1 MSRATLILERIS
13 RGGRVA
19 GAYLFVGG
27 PAEEQRAAAEK
38 FADLLA
44 CAKQDKIV
52 ISPAGQSLKIEQI
65 RELQT
70 WVRFGPSAGKFL
82 AAIVER
88 SDTMTDEAAAA
99 FLKTLEEPAPGVVF
113 ILLSEREDKL
123 PATIFSRC
131 QKIIF
136 GDTTTEW
143 QPGDNPF
150 YADLETIDS
159 RKSIERL
166 ALSSRMEAEK
176 EKIEERLYDLSYYA
190 RYCLKNAQ
198 TARVILDTVR
208 GLKRRANAKLALDVM
223 CLKIGGNDVRY
234 AAAG

>member
-1 MSRATLILERIS
+1 M
-13 RGGRVA
+13 A
-19 GAYLFVGG
+19 GAYLFTGASL
-27 PAEEQRAAAEK
+27 AEKKAAADK

-52 ISPAGQSLKIEQI
+52 ISPTGQSLKIEQI

-88 SDTMTDEAAAA
+88 ADSMTDEAAAA

-123 PATIFSRC
+123 PATILSRC

-136 GDTTTEW
+136 GDTMADW

-150 YADLETIDS
+150 YADLETIGS
-159 RKSIERL
+159 KKSIERL
-166 ALSSRMEAEK
+166 ALAARLEADK
-176 EKIEERLYDLSYYA
+176 EKMEERLYDLSYYA
-190 RYCLKNAQ
+190 RYRLKNAQ
-198 TARVILDTVR
+198 SARVILDTVR

>member
-1 MSRATLILERIS
+1 MSRAVTILEKIA

-19 GAYLFVGG
+19 GAYLFTG
-27 PAEEQRAAAEK
+27 ASLEEKKAAAEK
-38 FADLLA
+38 FSDLLA
-44 CAKQDKIV
+44 CAKQDKMI
-52 ISPAGQSLKIEQI
+52 ISPAGQSLKIDQI

-82 AAIVER
+82 TVIVER
-88 SDTMTDEAAAA
+88 ADALTDEAAAA

-123 PATIFSRC
+123 PATILSRC

-136 GDTTTEW
+136 GDTMVEW

-150 YADLETIDS
+150 YEDLAAIKDK
-159 RKSIERL
+159 KSIERL
-166 ALSSRMEAEK
+166 ALATRLEADK
-176 EKIEERLYDLSYYA
+176 EKMEERLYDLSYYA
-190 RYCLKNAQ
+190 RYKLEDVQ
-198 TARVILDTVR
+198 SARVILDTLR
-208 GLKRRANAKLALDVM
+208 GLKRRANARLALDVM
-223 CLKIGGNDVRY
+223 CLKMGGNYAGY